1 MTPFGS
7 RGQSAAI
14 MAVVFAVTS
23 LAASTAAFGR
33 SAADDLSIG
42 MYLAGGTLGTRTTS
56 PFRLGIDVGVDSGP
70 PQNFTLRVALPDGL
84 RWGDDL
90 PDPSEGCTGTAPT
103 VCTQKLEPNPAG
115 TLGGGWI
122 WDVVADRPGPYE
134 VTASVQGELP
144 DPNPV
149 NNTLTFRFEI
159 VASSSGEGGGGG
171 GSVTVSASAVKLKPA
186 KPKAGS
192 PVTAS
197 VVVKADG
204 APVKPS
210 KVACTGT
217 LAGKKVTAKG
227 TAGTGLASCRYVTT
241 KSAKG
246 KKLAGS
252 MRITAKG
259 KTITK
264 RFAAKLG

>member
-90 PDPSEGCTGTAPT
+90 PDPSEGCTGTAPDT
-103 VCTQKLEPNPAG
+103 SVRRSSSRTRLARS
-115 TLGGGWI
+115 GGGWI

-134 VTASVQGELP
+134 VTASV
-144 DPNPV
+144 
-149 NNTLTFRFEI
+149 RRR
-159 VASSSGEGGGGG
+159 ASRSEPGQQHVHLQVRGRGVILRRGRRRRRLGHGVSERGQAEAGQAEGG
-171 GSVTVSASAVKLKPA
+171 V
-186 KPKAGS
+186 AG
-192 PVTAS
+192 
-197 VVVKADG
+197 DG
-204 APVKPS
+204 
-210 KVACTGT
+210 
-217 LAGKKVTAKG
+217 
-227 TAGTGLASCRYVTT
+227 
-241 KSAKG
+241 
-246 KKLAGS
+246 
-252 MRITAKG
+252 
-259 KTITK
+259 K
-264 RFAAKLG
+264 RQS

>member
-90 PDPSEGCTGTAPT
+90 PDPSEGCTGTAPDS
-103 VCTQKLEPNPAG
+103 LYAEARAEPGWHARRWLDLGRCRRPARALRG
-115 TLGGGWI
+115 DSIGRRRASRSEPGQQHAHIQVRDRGVILRRGRRRRRLGHGVSERSQAKAGQ
-122 WDVVADRPGPYE
+122 A
-134 VTASVQGELP
+134 
-144 DPNPV
+144 
-149 NNTLTFRFEI
+149 
-159 VASSSGEGGGGG
+159 EGG
-171 GSVTVSASAVKLKPA
+171 V
-186 KPKAGS
+186 AG
-192 PVTAS
+192 
-197 VVVKADG
+197 DG
-204 APVKPS
+204 
-210 KVACTGT
+210 
-217 LAGKKVTAKG
+217 
-227 TAGTGLASCRYVTT
+227 
-241 KSAKG
+241 
-246 KKLAGS
+246 
-252 MRITAKG
+252 
-259 KTITK
+259 K
-264 RFAAKLG
+264 RQS